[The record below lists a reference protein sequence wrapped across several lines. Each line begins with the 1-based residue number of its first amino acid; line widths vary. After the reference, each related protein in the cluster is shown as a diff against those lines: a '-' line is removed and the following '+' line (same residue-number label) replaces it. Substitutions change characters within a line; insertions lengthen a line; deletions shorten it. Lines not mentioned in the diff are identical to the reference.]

1 MTVTDLKS
9 GSDYAP
15 VATSDEKPKLEKM
28 ELEGSQTKV
37 THKSVFASM
46 KSNGFFFEN
55 LKEIIQFF

>member
-1 MTVTDLKS
+1 MTVTDLKT
-9 GSDYAP
+9 GDYAP

>member
-37 THKSVFASM
+37 LTHKSVFASM
-46 KSNGFFFEN
+46 KIYLVFFFSFC
-55 LKEIIQFF
+55 EI